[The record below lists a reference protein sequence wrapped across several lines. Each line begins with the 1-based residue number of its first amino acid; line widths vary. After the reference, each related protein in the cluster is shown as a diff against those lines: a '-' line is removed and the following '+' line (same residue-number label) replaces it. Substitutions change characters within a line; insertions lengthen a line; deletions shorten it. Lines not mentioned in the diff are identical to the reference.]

1 MSKREENNN
10 KEYNTFVIAGIFLL
24 GAFMTFLNS
33 TFMNVALPDIM
44 KDLNISVSTAQWL
57 STGYMLAT
65 GIVMPFTAFLI
76 DRFKTKTLFILS
88 MGLFTIGTITGSFA
102 NNFAMLLT
110 ARIIQGAAGGLIVPL
125 MQTVFLIIFPMEK
138 RGFAMGIVGIVLAFA
153 PAIGPTLSG
162 WIINSYPWRYLFYVT
177 LPFTIIDLIL
187 AFFLLKNVTGGKK
200 VSMDVLSLIG
210 STIGFGGLLYGFS
223 NAGNYDWTDTNV
235 YVPLLIGIAFL
246 ALFIYRQLKLDEP
259 LLNLDVFKSKVFTF
273 STIIVMI
280 AYAGL
285 ISSELMLPMYLE
297 NVRGISAFN
306 TGLTLMPGALVMGIM
321 NPITGILFDKYG
333 ARVLAITGL
342 IILTLGGFG
351 LAFLTVDTSHV
362 YITTVYSI
370 RLLGISMIQMPLT
383 TSGLNT
389 LDRSLYSHGNAASN
403 TLRQVAGSIGTS
415 IIITIMSKAS
425 ASSGITDPLKASVHG
440 MNVAFASVAGLTLVG
455 TIIAFF
461 VVKKK
466 EPKVQS

>member
-1 MSKREENNN
+1 
-10 KEYNTFVIAGIFLL
+10 
-24 GAFMTFLNS
+24 
-33 TFMNVALPDIM
+33 
-44 KDLNISVSTAQWL
+44 
-57 STGYMLAT
+57 
-65 GIVMPFTAFLI
+65 
-76 DRFKTKTLFILS
+76 
-88 MGLFTIGTITGSFA
+88 
-102 NNFAMLLT
+102 
-110 ARIIQGAAGGLIVPL
+110 
-125 MQTVFLIIFPMEK
+125 
-138 RGFAMGIVGIVLAFA
+138 
-153 PAIGPTLSG
+153 
-162 WIINSYPWRYLFYVT
+162 
-177 LPFTIIDLIL
+177 
-187 AFFLLKNVTGGKK
+187 
-200 VSMDVLSLIG
+200 
-210 STIGFGGLLYGFS
+210 
-223 NAGNYDWTDTNV
+223 
-235 YVPLLIGIAFL
+235 
-246 ALFIYRQLKLDEP
+246 
-259 LLNLDVFKSKVFTF
+259 
-273 STIIVMI
+273 MI

-351 LAFLTVDTSHV
+351 LAFLTVDTSHI

-370 RLLGISMIQMPLT
+370 RLLGIAMIQMPLT

-461 VVKKK
+461 VVKKR
-466 EPKVQS
+466 EPKVRN

>member
-1 MSKREENNN
+1 MSKQEANNN

-44 KDLNISVSTAQWL
+44 KDLKISVSTAQWL

-102 NNFAMLLT
+102 TNFGMLLA

>member
-1 MSKREENNN
+1 MTSTPSSDKN
-10 KEYNTFVIAGIFLL
+10 YNVFIIAGIFLL

-65 GIVMPFTAFLI
+65 GIVMPFTAFLV
-76 DRFKTKTLFILS
+76 DRFKTKTLFIIS
-88 MGLFTIGTITGSFA
+88 MGLFTIGAITGSFA
-102 NNFAMLLT
+102 TNFSMLLI
-110 ARIIQGAAGGLIVPL
+110 ARIIQGAAGGIIVPL
-125 MQTVFLIIFPMEK
+125 MQTVFLVIFPIEK

-200 VSMDVLSLIG
+200 VSMDILSLIG

-223 NAGNYDWTDTNV
+223 NAGNYSWTDTNV
-235 YVPLLIGIAFL
+235 YLPLIIGVIFLLI
-246 ALFIYRQLKLDEP
+246 FIYRQLKLEDP
-259 LLNLDVFKSKVFTF
+259 LLNLNVFKSKVFTF

-285 ISSELMLPMYLE
+285 ISSELILPMYLE
-297 NVRGISAFN
+297 NIKGFSAFD
-306 TGLTLMPGALVMGIM
+306 TGLILMPGAIIMGIM

-333 ARVLAITGL
+333 ARLLAISGL
-342 IILTLGGFG
+342 VILTLGSFG
-351 LAFLTVDTSHV
+351 LAFLSTDTSHI
-362 YITTVYSI
+362 YITVVYSI
-370 RLLGISMIQMPLT
+370 RLFGIAMIQMPLT

-389 LDRSLYSHGNAASN
+389 LERSLYSHGNAASN

-425 ASSGITDPLKASVHG
+425 ASSGLSNPLDSSIYG
-440 MNVAFASVAGLTLVG
+440 MNVSFACVAVLTLLG

-466 EPKVQS
+466 EIKIED